1 MTLSVSRTIGKSSG
15 DSSFVVPDRICFLSP
30 RHQDRQEEDLTYL
43 DNNIYI
49 KKMLTCSPL
58 TMLLSPTVAEFGGRG
73 VVAFSPEAGE
83 HLIHHLVYGRREF
96 LT

>member
-1 MTLSVSRTIGKSSG
+1 
-15 DSSFVVPDRICFLSP
+15 
-30 RHQDRQEEDLTYL
+30 
-43 DNNIYI
+43 
-49 KKMLTCSPL
+49 MLTCSPL